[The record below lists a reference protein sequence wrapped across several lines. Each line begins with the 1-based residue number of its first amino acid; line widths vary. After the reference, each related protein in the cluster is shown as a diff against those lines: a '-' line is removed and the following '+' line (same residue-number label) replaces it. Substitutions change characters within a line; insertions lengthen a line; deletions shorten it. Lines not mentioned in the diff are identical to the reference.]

1 MSSRVLVYGGR
12 GALGGA
18 IVTKFKESGWWVANV
33 DMKNNDDAD
42 ENIQVSGD
50 SWTEQVIV
58 NINEVQCIYIDA
70 EGK

>member
-1 MSSRVLVYGGR
+1 M
-12 GALGGA
+12 
-18 IVTKFKESGWWVANV
+18 TKFKESGWWVANV

-70 EGK
+70 EGN